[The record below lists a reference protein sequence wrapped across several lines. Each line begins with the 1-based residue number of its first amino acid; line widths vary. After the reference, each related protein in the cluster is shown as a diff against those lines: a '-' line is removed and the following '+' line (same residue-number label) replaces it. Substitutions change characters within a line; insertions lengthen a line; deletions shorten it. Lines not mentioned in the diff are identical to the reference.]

1 MGEVWIED
9 IFRFFLLLFWLF
21 LHLVTFAIRVGF
33 TILIAF
39 TIFCHLL
46 ILNIVIFVTNTTFNI
61 GTHNKTSIK
70 FLNTR
75 HLIIIQLLIKFCF
88 IEFTVLELLVER
100 LTNIG
105 LLLATIYATDHGI
118 TTLFSVTHVNA
129 LYLCFTL
136 SDFVLFSY

>member
-9 IFRFFLLLFWLF
+9 VFRFFLLLFWLF

-33 TILIAF
+33 TILITF

-46 ILNIVIFVTNTTFNI
+46 ILNIVILVTNTTFNI
-61 GTHNKTSIK
+61 RTHNKTSIK

-88 IEFTVLELLVER
+88 IEFTLLELLVER
-100 LTNIG
+100 LTNIR
-105 LLLATIYATDHGI
+105 LLLTTIYAADHGI
-118 TTLFSVTHVNA
+118 TTLFSVTHVYA